1 MKTIIISGVAGYIGS
16 QLALNLL
23 KKNYQIIGIDNFS
36 NSYEKDMSN
45 LHNFKKF
52 KLLKRNINNIN
63 YNIFK
68 KKKID
73 FFIHLAAVSSVDKAN
88 NNQYETYKT
97 NIIGLESAIYLA
109 EKVKCKSFLFASSA
123 AVYGGVTKLP
133 ILEKN
138 PLKSQSFYGFS
149 KIINENQILNYKNKS
164 KMDFTILRLFNV
176 YGGNKFLVKNNGVIS
191 KWIKC
196 ILKKKPLLLDN
207 KGSCIKFC
215 LHR

>member
-68 KKKID
+68 KKK
-73 FFIHLAAVSSVDKAN
+73 N
-88 NNQYETYKT
+88 
-97 NIIGLESAIYLA
+97 
-109 EKVKCKSFLFASSA
+109 
-123 AVYGGVTKLP
+123 
-133 ILEKN
+133 
-138 PLKSQSFYGFS
+138 
-149 KIINENQILNYKNKS
+149 
-164 KMDFTILRLFNV
+164 
-176 YGGNKFLVKNNGVIS
+176 
-191 KWIKC
+191 
-196 ILKKKPLLLDN
+196 
-207 KGSCIKFC
+207 
-215 LHR
+215 